1 MEYQKKRNTPDLIVQ
16 GLQIWSIFRK
26 GLSENTPVSSRFG
39 NRTKEKFPDL
49 EHQEKINTPD
59 LTVQGLQIW
68 SIFRKGLSKNTPNP
82 EKWKFPDLEYRA
94 IEESRGFCRK
104 GKGSMGR
111 KKKKTD
117 TTEKLSCNL
126 IVRITENEREQLKTH
141 AVERGFQDTA
151 KYCRMILRNYE
162 VMNWSDLNRELQKL
176 KYEINNM
183 ESMLNQ
189 IDKNVSYS
197 TYPKETEQRFHDCVN
212 QMKEMSQK
220 LERLLETKE
229 RNGA

>member
-1 MEYQKKRNTPDLIVQ
+1 MEYFQ
-16 GLQIWSIFRK
+16 K
-26 GLSENTPVSSRFG
+26 GLVGKYSCKFTIRKSDKRKISGFGTSGKDKYSRSDSTG
-39 NRTKEKFPDL
+39 
-49 EHQEKINTPD
+49 
-59 LTVQGLQIW
+59 
-68 SIFRKGLSKNTPNP
+68 S
-82 EKWKFPDLEYRA
+82 PDLEYQA
-94 IEESRGFCRK
+94 IGESRGFCRK

-126 IVRITENEREQLKTH
+126 IVRITETEREQLKTR